1 MQMRKPKPREVKTLA
16 RGFTGEAGLEPK
28 PSAPKSND
36 MTSTAFLGLEDSH
49 DRTRPWF
56 LHQLPPDP
64 LHPHA
69 TLPTNT
75 SSAQLQS
82 RVGGLLGEAANPSL
96 SNN

>member
-1 MQMRKPKPREVKTLA
+1 MRKPKPREVKTLA

-49 DRTRPWF
+49 
-56 LHQLPPDP
+56 QLPPDP